1 MSPSRLMARAVVASE
16 VKSHREKGI
25 HFLVNIIFKHID
37 DLNCTYVDYRT
48 ELLIAAYQLLAE

>member
-1 MSPSRLMARAVVASE
+1 MALAVVASE